1 MFRFIIRGMLVL
13 ENDVKKY
20 ENDIKNLCNDMI
32 YLLDKLKFK
41 GLIDNDEYEKNI
53 YEKKKFLD
61 KNS

>member
-41 GLIDNDEYEKNI
+41 GMIDNDEYEKNI

>member
-1 MFRFIIRGMLVL
+1 MLVL

-41 GLIDNDEYEKNI
+41 GMIDNDEYEKNI